1 MKKILLIIILLLLT
15 SCASFKLVKPI
26 TTKVH
31 GIELTPSSS
40 WNKANFN
47 RHKKSEVWTKDGLG
61 LNELYIIGNLNDGET
76 IFKSTNKELPLPGF
90 KKNML
95 PNEIEEF
102 LKTSFKNNYNGKITV
117 NTESMEPKMIQDTMG
132 FRVKL
137 SYYLEG
143 GLAKKVDALVS
154 IKDDKLYLVMFIAP
168 KLHYSER
175 YSSEVNSI
183 FESVRL

>member
-1 MKKILLIIILLLLT
+1 
-15 SCASFKLVKPI
+15 
-26 TTKVH
+26 
-31 GIELTPSSS
+31 
-40 WNKANFN
+40 
-47 RHKKSEVWTKDGLG
+47 
-61 LNELYIIGNLNDGET
+61 
-76 IFKSTNKELPLPGF
+76 
-90 KKNML
+90 ML

-175 YSSEVNSI
+175 YASEVNSI
-183 FESVRL
+183 FESI